1 MMMNQKTRKNN
12 LIESLRIQGFKENIV
27 KAFEKVER
35 EEFIPD
41 TYRSAAYEDTAL
53 PIGQGQTISQ
63 PSTIAFM
70 LELLDVQNGQKIL
83 EVGSG
88 SGYVLALLS
97 EMNPKG
103 KVMGTERIEKLV
115 KSSRE
120 KLQKYKNVEIF
131 HTPNVMGLQEHSPFD
146 RILVSASAQEIPQE
160 LIEQLK
166 TAGVL
171 VLPVVNSIMRIEKTH
186 KGNKVEEHEGFAFVP
201 LVKD

>member
-1 MMMNQKTRKNN
+1 MMTNQKKKNN
-12 LIESLRIQGFKENIV
+12 LIELLRNQGFKKDIV

-35 EEFIPD
+35 ERFVPD
-41 TYRSAAYEDTAL
+41 AYRSVAYEDTAL

-70 LELLDVQNGQKIL
+70 LRLLNVQNGQKIL

-103 KVMGTERIEKLV
+103 KIMGTERIEELV
-115 KSSRE
+115 ESSRE
-120 KLQKYKNVEIF
+120 KLEGHKNVEIF
-131 HTPNVMGLQEHSPFD
+131 HTPDVIGLKEHSPFD
-146 RILVSASAQEIPQE
+146 RILVSASAKEIPQE

-166 TAGVL
+166 TDGIL
-171 VLPVVNSIMRIEKTH
+171 VLPVVNSIMRIEKTQE
-186 KGNKVEEHEGFAFVP
+186 GNKVKEHEGFAFVP
-201 LVKD
+201 LVKY